1 MKKNIVILGSTG
13 SIGKNTIK
21 IIQKDKKNFNIKLL
35 STNRNVLEI
44 IKQAKQFNVKNVII
58 TDYKKF
64 IVTKKKYKKTKRN
77 FFNSF
82 SILNSYLKKRTFLFY
97 DFYKESTD

>member
-44 IKQAKQFNVKNVII
+44 MKQAKQFNVKNVII

-64 IVTKKKYKKTKRN
+64 IETKKKV
-77 FFNSF
+77 
-82 SILNSYLKKRTFLFY
+82 
-97 DFYKESTD
+97 